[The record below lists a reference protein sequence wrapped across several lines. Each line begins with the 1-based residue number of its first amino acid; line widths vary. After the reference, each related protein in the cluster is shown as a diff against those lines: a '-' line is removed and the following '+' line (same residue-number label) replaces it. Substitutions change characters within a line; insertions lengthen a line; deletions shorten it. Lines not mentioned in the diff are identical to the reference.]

1 MIHTLAL
8 FFPAY
13 VSSPLATLT
22 ALLPRR
28 HPIDF
33 GARLRDGRRIFGDGK
48 TWEGLIIGTFLGGL
62 LGLPVYVFFG
72 VSANPFVFAF
82 LGLFGDLIGSFVKR
96 RMGLRRGEHAPILD
110 ELDFLFP
117 PLAYAMPPW
126 RDALVLILITP
137 FLHRAVS
144 IAGYKLGVKREPW

>member
-33 GARLRDGRRIFGDGK
+33 GARLRDGGRIFGDGK
-48 TWEGLIIGTFLGGL
+48 TWEGLIIGTLFGGL

-82 LGLFGDLIGSFVKR
+82 LGLLGDLIGSFVKR

-117 PLAYAMPPW
+117 PLVYAMPPW

-144 IAGYKLGVKREPW
+144 ILGYKLGVKREPW